1 MQFGFS
7 CRSFG
12 ELYFDIVEVTIFM
25 LINIKQI
32 NSNGAGTGKVNVEAI
47 SSTGRIIPCT
57 IVEKNGLYT
66 ANFTPNEI
74 GISA

>member
-1 MQFGFS
+1 M
-7 CRSFG
+7 
-12 ELYFDIVEVTIFM
+12 
-25 LINIKQI
+25 
-32 NSNGAGTGKVNVEAI
+32 NVEAI

-74 GISA
+74 GISASIDIYL